1 MTKGRAA
8 ASVLNGQVG
17 DKKSAGYAGAAA
29 RSGQIDE
36 PSHFLVPLSHGV
48 DLIRKMGPMRD
59 NGSPRADGQF
69 STWGWGRLIADSGRQ
84 ACWRQTHIAT
94 AQASDG

>member
-1 MTKGRAA
+1 MTKGGAA

-48 DLIRKMGPMRD
+48 DLIRVGED
-59 NGSPRADGQF
+59 
-69 STWGWGRLIADSGRQ
+69 
-84 ACWRQTHIAT
+84 
-94 AQASDG
+94 